1 MIAGK
6 FGELGEHVEENL
18 KDCMEEVA
26 FDDRLRYPLCAG
38 SSSSGGFLGGGF
50 LGSPVG
56 LPSRAL
62 FGIHLLCCEHGLY
75 QLDEDPDCPIALPN
89 FPSLS
94 QCQ

>member
-1 MIAGK
+1 MGEEIEAMIAGK

-26 FDDRLRYPLCAG
+26 FDDRLRYPQCAG
-38 SSSSGGFLGGGF
+38 LSSSGGRRPGGGFWEGVF

-62 FGIHLLCCEHGLY
+62 FWIDL
-75 QLDEDPDCPIALPN
+75 
-89 FPSLS
+89 
-94 QCQ
+94 